1 MIVIIYRVMR
11 YSAQHKAKT
20 HERVLKKAAEQMC
33 RRGVEGTG
41 IASLMGK
48 VGLTH
53 GGFYA
58 HFPDKNAL
66 IAEATGPMLEEGV
79 AGIIAAAEA
88 APEGKKVRAMVDTYL
103 STQHRDSPQ
112 ACPIAGLAGEMG
124 RQSERVR
131 NAYTLAIEDRLKL
144 IARFFPGANE
154 QERRDRA
161 RLMTSGMAGTLM
173 IARAITDRKASDR
186 FLEQAREF
194 YASAFEATRTQK
206 DKKP

>member
-1 MIVIIYRVMR
+1 MR

-20 HERVLKKAAEQMC
+20 HERVLKKAAEQMR
-33 RRGVEGTG
+33 RRGVQGTG

-58 HFPDKNAL
+58 HFPDKDAL
-66 IAEATGPMLEEGV
+66 IAEATGPMLEELVTGV
-79 AGIIAAAEA
+79 FAAAEA
-88 APEGKKVRAMVDTYL
+88 APEGKKVRAIVDTYL
-103 STQHRDSPQ
+103 SAQHRDSP
-112 ACPIAGLAGEMG
+112 AMCPIAGLGGEMA

-131 NAYTLAIEDRLKL
+131 NAYTGAIEDRLKL
-144 IARFFPGANE
+144 LAKFFPGANE

-161 RLMTSGMAGTLM
+161 RLVMSGMAGTLM
-173 IARAITDRKASDR
+173 IAKAITDRKASDH

-194 YASAFEATRTQK
+194 YASAFQASPAQK
-206 DKKP
+206 DKKS

>member
-1 MIVIIYRVMR
+1 MR
-11 YSAQHKAKT
+11 YSAQHKAET

-33 RRGVEGTG
+33 RRGVQGTG

-79 AGIIAAAEA
+79 AGVIAAAEA
-88 APEGKKVRAMVDTYL
+88 APEGKKVRAIVDTYL
-103 STQHRDSPQ
+103 STQHRDSREM
-112 ACPIAGLAGEMG
+112 CPISGLAGEMA
-124 RQSERVR
+124 RQSETVR
-131 NAYTLAIEDRLKL
+131 NAYTGAIEDRLKL

-161 RLMTSGMAGTLM
+161 RLMMSGMAGTMM
-173 IARAITDRKASDR
+173 IAKAITDRKASDR

-194 YASAFEATRTQK
+194 YASVFEATPAQK
-206 DKKP
+206 GKRA

>member
-1 MIVIIYRVMR
+1 MR
-11 YSAQHKAKT
+11 YSEQHKAKT

-33 RRGVEGTG
+33 RRGVQGTG
-41 IASLMGK
+41 IASLMGE

-58 HFPDKNAL
+58 HFSDKNEL

-79 AGIIAAAEA
+79 AGVIAAAEA

-103 STQHRDSPQ
+103 STQHRDSPDV
-112 ACPIAGLAGEMG
+112 CPVAGLAGEMA
-124 RQSERVR
+124 RQSKRVR
-131 NAYTLAIEDRLKL
+131 NAYTGAIEDRLKL
-144 IARFFPGANE
+144 IARFFPGTNE

-161 RLMTSGMAGTLM
+161 RLMMSGMAGTMM
-173 IARAITDRKASDR
+173 IAKAITDRKASDH

-194 YASAFEATRTQK
+194 YATAFEATPTQK